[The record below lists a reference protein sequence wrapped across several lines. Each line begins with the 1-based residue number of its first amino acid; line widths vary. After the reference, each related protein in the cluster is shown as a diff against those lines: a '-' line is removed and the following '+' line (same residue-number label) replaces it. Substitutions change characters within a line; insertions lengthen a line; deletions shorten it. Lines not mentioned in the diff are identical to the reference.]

1 MTKLADYCS
10 KLAGLL
16 VAVYPALVGAQSSG
30 AAEFFQEFSSLLTH
44 GNGTTEVALDQCILK
59 IQTRV
64 RTSCSYP
71 TEPNW
76 KHTTIDLR
84 EIKELEL
91 RPFRDGYVLVVEID
105 LPLPSRLKTLA
116 IMQLYGEQAAFDFFS
131 AESERLL
138 NEHEPQSKETI
149 ISCTGETSERPRS
162 RSIML
167 FLDDKPATWDHFE
180 AIVQNCN

>member
-1 MTKLADYCS
+1 MIKLANCCW
-10 KLAGLL
+10 KLAGFL
-16 VAVYPALVGAQSSG
+16 VAAYPSLVGAQSYG
-30 AAEFFQEFSSLLTH
+30 VAEFSQEFSSLLTH
-44 GNGTTEVALDQCILK
+44 RNETTDVALDQCTLK

-91 RPFRDGYVLVVEID
+91 RPFRDGYVLVVEFD
-105 LPLPSRLKTLA
+105 VPLPSRLKTLA
-116 IMQLYGEQAAFDFFS
+116 IKQLNGERAAFDFYS
-131 AESERLL
+131 AESDRLL
-138 NEHEPQSKETI
+138 NERELISNETI

-162 RSIML
+162 RSIRL
-167 FLDDKPATWDHFE
+167 FLDEEPATWHHFE